1 MANYKIFGQIQDEN
15 RKGIPFANVYVSDIG
30 GKPKTGKNKQF
41 ATNEQGGYTL
51 DVSDTDYVTARM
63 VGFDPT
69 TKAVKG
75 NIVFIP
81 NPVTGEQTPTMV
93 LTLPRSLKTSLPEI
107 EITSVKDEV
116 KKEELVANK
125 KNYTKLV
132 WIGAGVLALI
142 VVGVLVKKSLN
153 KKTI

>member
-1 MANYKIFGQIQDEN
+1 
-15 RKGIPFANVYVSDIG
+15 
-30 GKPKTGKNKQF
+30 
-41 ATNEQGGYTL
+41 
-51 DVSDTDYVTARM
+51 
-63 VGFDPT
+63 
-69 TKAVKG
+69 
-75 NIVFIP
+75 
-81 NPVTGEQTPTMV
+81 MV

-107 EITSVKDEV
+107 EITSIKDEV

-125 KNYTKLV
+125 KNYTKWV

>member
-107 EITSVKDEV
+107 EITPIKDEV

-125 KNYTKLV
+125 KNYTKWV

>member
-81 NPVTGEQTPTMV
+81 NPVTGVQTPTMV